1 MNTQIQ
7 IELWPECR
15 CNRCKFCNLVLS
27 SELRGDGSHT
37 NPNRLLTSEE
47 KCEYLDK
54 AIAYLH
60 TIDWNT
66 YDTLLL
72 RGGEVFNEYQ
82 AMIVPR
88 VEIFIHDISA
98 LIKEGKIKKVFLVT
112 GLKYPYENSL
122 LGLVINLFKANS
134 IDITKQIMIGTS
146 WDSQYRFTDLSYSF
160 WKDNM
165 EILKH
170 YNIEVHVTSIL
181 TEDFIHKYWKQDKE
195 ILKLMNNHFD
205 FIAPQGKP
213 ELLSLEGFFPKRT
226 ECLKFLQELKN
237 SKRYSGI
244 WKRLLHQNYRRA
256 ESIYFTE
263 RNELQTRDLAE
274 FSTVFEGDRQD
285 TSKCGH
291 PAEYACYQDSDACF
305 LCDINMLETLVE

>member
-27 SELRGDGSHT
+27 SEIRGDGVQS
-37 NPNRLLTSEE
+37 NPNKLLSSEE

-54 AIAYLH
+54 AISYLH
-60 TIDWNT
+60 TIDWSV
-66 YDTLLL
+66 YDILLL

-82 AMIVPR
+82 ELIVPK
-88 VEIFIHDISA
+88 VKKLIHDISI
-98 LIKEGKIKKVFLVT
+98 LIKEGKIKKVFLIT
-112 GLKYPYENSL
+112 SLKYSYEYSL
-122 LGLVINLFKANS
+122 LGLIINLFSINS
-134 IDITKQIMIGTS
+134 IDVTKSIMIGTS
-146 WDSQYRFTDLSYSF
+146 WDSQYRFTSLSYEF
-160 WKDNM
+160 WLENM
-165 EILKH
+165 EILKRQ
-170 YNIEVHVTSIL
+170 NIEVHVTSIL
-181 TEDFIHKYWKQDKE
+181 TEDFIHKYWAHDKT
-195 ILKLMNNHFD
+195 ILKLMNHHFD

-213 ELLSLEGFFPKRT
+213 ELLSLKGFFPKRV
-226 ECLKFLQELKN
+226 ECLKFLQELKTSEQYN
-237 SKRYSGI
+237 DI

-274 FSTVFEGDRQD
+274 YSTVFEGDRQD
-285 TSKCGH
+285 TLKCGH

-305 LCDINMLETLVE
+305 LCDINTLETLVE